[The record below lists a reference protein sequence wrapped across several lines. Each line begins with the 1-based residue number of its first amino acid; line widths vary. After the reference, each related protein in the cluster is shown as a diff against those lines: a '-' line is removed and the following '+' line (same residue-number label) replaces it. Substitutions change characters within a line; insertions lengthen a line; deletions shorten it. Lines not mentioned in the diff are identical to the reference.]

1 MIEAALI
8 LALIGL
14 LVVQQVMHSRNE
26 QKLLDKLMSR
36 NYHEYQVSK
45 QVSEPKAP
53 HSEISRITLDDGQ
66 LDELNRLTSGV
77 GPL

>member
-1 MIEAALI
+1 MIEAVVI
-8 LALIGL
+8 LALVCL
-14 LVVQQVMHSRNE
+14 LLLQQAMHSRNE

-45 QVSEPKAP
+45 QVSERPAP
-53 HSEISRITLDDGQ
+53 ISELERITIDDGQ